1 MDFHQ
6 ISEENRARIIDWII
20 QVFRALRV
28 STHTTFFTA
37 VTVLDRFFLAKY
49 HQKKSMGPETLYL
62 IGMTSVLIS
71 SKLEDVE
78 AIRMRTLL
86 EKAGHNKFTQ

>member
-1 MDFHQ
+1 MLTADKMDFHQ
-6 ISEENRARIIDWII
+6 ISEENRARIIDWMI

-49 HQKKSMGPETLYL
+49 H
-62 IGMTSVLIS
+62 
-71 SKLEDVE
+71 
-78 AIRMRTLL
+78 
-86 EKAGHNKFTQ
+86 